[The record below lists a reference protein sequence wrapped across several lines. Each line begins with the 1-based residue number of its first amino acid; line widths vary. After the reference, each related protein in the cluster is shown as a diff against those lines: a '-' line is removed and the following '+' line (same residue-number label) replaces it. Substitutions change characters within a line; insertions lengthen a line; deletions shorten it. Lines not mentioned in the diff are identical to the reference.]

1 MFWQKRAARET
12 QARASISE
20 ASADPTLDA
29 YVTQSLTQMS
39 VAAFI
44 LDRAGRVAAW
54 NDACARLTGLAA
66 ADVIGGSDHWKGFY
80 LNRRPCL
87 ADIALRGEGASG
99 ASLYEARGGQDALS
113 GAQKA
118 ENWCDLPRGVR
129 VYLEIHAVPLRDA
142 KGETI
147 GVVETLID
155 LTRLKTMEEE
165 LAAAHRE
172 TESAVARERELVSQ
186 SIGFGLARLAEK
198 DLTFR
203 LTDDLPPAYAQLQDD
218 FNAAVEQLAAAFA
231 GVNDSTDSVHAGSRE
246 ISLASD
252 DLAQRTAQQA
262 ASLEETAAALDEIT
276 ATVKKTAEG
285 ANLAREAMAMTRK
298 DAQHGGEIVRKA
310 VDAMGKIE
318 ASSRQI
324 SQIIGVI
331 DEIAFQT
338 NLLALNAG
346 VEAARAG
353 DAGRGF
359 AVVASEVRALAQRAA
374 DAAKEI
380 KGLISTSTAQVGE
393 GVVLVAETGKALEQ
407 IESKVAEITLAV
419 ADISHSAQEQALGLQ
434 QVNSAVNQMDQAT
447 QQNAAMSEQATA
459 ASQQLAEETD
469 RLMEMIGEFDV
480 GRAAESRVRR
490 ELESVAPHAF
500 AKRRHAPAASTR
512 DPDWARRQKRTPAPV
527 VAAKADNRRQARA
540 VIEEDDWREF

>member
-1 MFWQKRAARET
+1 MFWKRNAKRENPQT
-12 QARASISE
+12 VSSSDASERE
-20 ASADPTLDA
+20 AGLATLDA
-29 YVTQSLTQMS
+29 YVSQSFTQMS

-54 NDACARLTGLAA
+54 NDACASLTGLAA
-66 ADVIGGSDHWKGFY
+66 ADVIGRSDHWKGFY
-80 LNRRPCL
+80 LNERPCL
-87 ADIALRGEGASG
+87 ADIVLRGDGASG
-99 ASLYEARGGQDALS
+99 ASLYAARGGQNETS

-118 ENWCDLPRGVR
+118 ENWCDLPCGVR
-129 VYLEIHAVPLRDA
+129 RYLEIHAAPLRDE
-142 KGETI
+142 KSETI

-172 TESAVARERELVSQ
+172 TESAVARERELVSR
-186 SIGFGLARLAEK
+186 SIGAGLARLAEK

-203 LTDDLPPAYAQLQDD
+203 MNDDLPPAYAELQDD
-218 FNAAVEQLAAAFA
+218 FNAAVVQLAAAFES
-231 GVNDSTDSVHAGSRE
+231 VNDSTDSVHAGSSE
-246 ISLASD
+246 IALAST
-252 DLAQRTAQQA
+252 DLSRRTAQQA

-285 ANLAREAMAMTRK
+285 AKMAREAMAATRT

-310 VDAMGKIE
+310 VDAMSKIE

-331 DEIAFQT
+331 DEIAFHT

-353 DAGRGF
+353 EAGRGF

-393 GVVLVAETGKALEQ
+393 GVALVAETGKALAQ
-407 IESKVAEITLAV
+407 IESKVAEITFAV
-419 ADISHSAQEQALGLQ
+419 ADISNSAQEQALGLQ
-434 QVNSAVNQMDQAT
+434 QVNTAVNQMDQVT

-459 ASQQLAEETD
+459 ASQQLSEETN
-469 RLMEMIGEFDV
+469 RLMAMIAEFDV
-480 GRAAESRVRR
+480 GRPAPSRD
-490 ELESVAPHAF
+490 S
-500 AKRRHAPAASTR
+500 
-512 DPDWARRQKRTPAPV
+512 RQKRAPV
-527 VAAKADNRRQARA
+527 RIAARQGR
-540 VIEEDDWREF
+540 